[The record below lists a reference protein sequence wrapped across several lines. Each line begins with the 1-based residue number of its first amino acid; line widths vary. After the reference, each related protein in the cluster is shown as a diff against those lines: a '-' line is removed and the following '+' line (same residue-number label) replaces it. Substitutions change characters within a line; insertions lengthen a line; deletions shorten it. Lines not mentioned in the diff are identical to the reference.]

1 MNKSKIFLVLFL
13 TTVLMVGPFIII
25 NSAKKEEKNSSVN
38 NLENEIVNT
47 INVQEN
53 NNNEELSEN
62 TDVKKVDNEN
72 IEKEKE
78 NNKNNNKENENV
90 KENNKENVSKNYFG
104 DALFIGDSRTVGIME
119 YGNLNNATFF
129 ANNGLSVYNV
139 REKVVSSP
147 KIGKLTL
154 DELLT
159 NKKFDKIYIMLGIN
173 ELGYDHN
180 QSIKKYSDLVQYII
194 KKQPNAIIYIEAN
207 LHVTE
212 KKSSSDKIF
221 NNKNIDLFNNSIK
234 KLADNKKIFYIDIN
248 EKFNDGKGNL
258 AAEYTSDQVHIYAK
272 YYKEW
277 SDWII
282 KKSKGEV

>member
-1 MNKSKIFLVLFL
+1 MINKSKIFLVLFL
-13 TTVLMVGPFIII
+13 TTVLMAGPFVVI
-25 NSAKKEEKNSSVN
+25 NSLKKQEKNASDN
-38 NLENEIVNT
+38 NIESKMENTFNT
-47 INVQEN
+47 QEN
-53 NNNEELSEN
+53 
-62 TDVKKVDNEN
+62 
-72 IEKEKE
+72 KEKE
-78 NNKNNNKENENV
+78 V
-90 KENNKENVSKNYFG
+90 KENIKIEKIDNEIIEKNKNIKINKQENVTKDYFN

-147 KIGKLTL
+147 QIGKLTL
-154 DELLT
+154 EELLT
-159 NKKFDKIYIMLGIN
+159 NKKFSKIYIMLGIN
-173 ELGYDHN
+173 ELGYNFN
-180 QSIKKYSDLVQYII
+180 QNTKKYLELIEYIM
-194 KKQPNAIIYIEAN
+194 KKQPDSIIYIEAN
-207 LHVTE
+207 LHVTN
-212 KKSSSDKIF
+212 KKSSTDKVF

-258 AAEYTSDQVHIYAK
+258 ADEYTSDQVHIYAK

-282 KKSKGEV
+282 KNTKGEV

>member
-1 MNKSKIFLVLFL
+1 MINKSKIFLVLFL
-13 TTVLMVGPFIII
+13 TTVLMAGPFVVI
-25 NSAKKEEKNSSVN
+25 NSLKKQEKNASDN
-38 NLENEIVNT
+38 NIESKMENTFNT
-47 INVQEN
+47 QEN
-53 NNNEELSEN
+53 
-62 TDVKKVDNEN
+62 
-72 IEKEKE
+72 KEKE
-78 NNKNNNKENENV
+78 VKKNTKIEKIDNEIIEKNKNIKINKQENV
-90 KENNKENVSKNYFG
+90 TKDYFN

-154 DELLT
+154 EELLT
-159 NKKFDKIYIMLGIN
+159 NKKFSKIYIMLGIN
-173 ELGYDHN
+173 ELGYNLN
-180 QSIKKYSDLVQYII
+180 QNTKKYLELIEYIM
-194 KKQPNAIIYIEAN
+194 KKQPDSIIYIEAN
-207 LHVTE
+207 LHVTN
-212 KKSSSDKIF
+212 KKSSTDKVF

-282 KKSKGEV
+282 KNTKGEV

>member
-1 MNKSKIFLVLFL
+1 MINKSKIFLVLFL
-13 TTVLMVGPFIII
+13 TTVLMAGPFVVI
-25 NSAKKEEKNSSVN
+25 NSLKKQEKNASDN
-38 NLENEIVNT
+38 NIESEIENTFNT
-47 INVQEN
+47 QEN
-53 NNNEELSEN
+53 
-62 TDVKKVDNEN
+62 
-72 IEKEKE
+72 KEKE
-78 NNKNNNKENENV
+78 VKENVKIEKIDNETIEENANIKNNNKESV
-90 KENNKENVSKNYFG
+90 TKDYFD

-159 NKKFDKIYIMLGIN
+159 NKKFSKIYIMLGIN
-173 ELGYDHN
+173 ELGYDLN
-180 QSIKKYSDLVQYII
+180 QNIEKYSNLIEYIM
-194 KKQPNAIIYIEAN
+194 KKQPDSIIYIEAN
-207 LHVTE
+207 LHVTN
-212 KKSSSDKIF
+212 KKSSTDKIF

-282 KKSKGEV
+282 KNTKGDV

>member
-1 MNKSKIFLVLFL
+1 MINKSKIFLVLFL
-13 TTVLMVGPFIII
+13 TTVLMAGPFVVI
-25 NSAKKEEKNSSVN
+25 NSLKKQEKNASDN
-38 NLENEIVNT
+38 NIESKMENTFNT
-47 INVQEN
+47 QEN
-53 NNNEELSEN
+53 
-62 TDVKKVDNEN
+62 
-72 IEKEKE
+72 KEKE
-78 NNKNNNKENENV
+78 V
-90 KENNKENVSKNYFG
+90 KENTKIEKIDNEIIEKNKNIKINKQENVTKDYFN

-154 DELLT
+154 EELLT
-159 NKKFDKIYIMLGIN
+159 NKKFSKIYIMLGIN
-173 ELGYDHN
+173 ELGYNLN
-180 QSIKKYSDLVQYII
+180 QNTKKYLELIEYIM
-194 KKQPNAIIYIEAN
+194 KKQPDSIIYIEAN
-207 LHVTE
+207 LHVTN
-212 KKSSSDKIF
+212 KKSSTDKVF

-282 KKSKGEV
+282 KNTKGEV